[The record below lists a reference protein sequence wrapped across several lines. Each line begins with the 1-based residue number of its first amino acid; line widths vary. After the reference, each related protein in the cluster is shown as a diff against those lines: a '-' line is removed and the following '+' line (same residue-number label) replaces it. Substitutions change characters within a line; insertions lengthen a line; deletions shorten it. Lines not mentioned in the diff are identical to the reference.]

1 MSNVTLKALVK
12 ARVHLGA
19 WTATRVQALR
29 QGRDRGQGAVEYV
42 GVIVLVAII
51 IAAVAGSG
59 VGDDIANGLKAQ
71 VQKVLNTGG
80 GK

>member
-1 MSNVTLKALVK
+1 MSNVTLKALAK
-12 ARVHLGA
+12 ARVHLAA
-19 WTATRVQALR
+19 WTATRADALR
-29 QGRDRGQGAVEYV
+29 ERRDRGQGAVEYV

-59 VGDDIANGLKAQ
+59 VGDDIANGLRSQ
-71 VQKVLNTGG
+71 VQRVLNTGG